1 MIQKKLSNLSTE
13 VASLIP
19 YKYLKHFTISINLIT
34 IYWVINYQTKIEMFE
49 KKDESSHI
57 ANFFWLKQNIAI
69 FTTEAN
75 LSNKNTS
82 LQSETMILMKC

>member
-1 MIQKKLSNLSTE
+1 
-13 VASLIP
+13 
-19 YKYLKHFTISINLIT
+19 
-34 IYWVINYQTKIEMFE
+34 MFE

-82 LQSETMILMKC
+82 LQSETMILIKC

>member
-1 MIQKKLSNLSTE
+1 
-13 VASLIP
+13 
-19 YKYLKHFTISINLIT
+19 
-34 IYWVINYQTKIEMFE
+34 MFE

-69 FTTEAN
+69 TTEAN